1 MEAAM
6 MPQHLEALEK
16 AQRIR
21 LAIAALKRDV
31 AAGRLTVAEALEDPR
46 SRGRFPISDLL
57 MAQPRWGRAR
67 ARRALLEASCAGGA
81 LLLIPEAKRV
91 DELTPGQRERIVAV
105 LARYPRRR

>member
-1 MEAAM
+1 
-6 MPQHLEALEK
+6 
-16 AQRIR
+16 
-21 LAIAALKRDV
+21 
-31 AAGRLTVAEALEDPR
+31 
-46 SRGRFPISDLL
+46 